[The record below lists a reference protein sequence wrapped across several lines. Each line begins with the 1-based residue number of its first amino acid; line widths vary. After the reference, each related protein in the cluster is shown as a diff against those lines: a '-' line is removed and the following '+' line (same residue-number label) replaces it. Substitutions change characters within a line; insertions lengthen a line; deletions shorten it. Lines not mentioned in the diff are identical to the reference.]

1 MASPPIARPIT
12 PMASA
17 PPAPAHVDVMDGLR
31 ALAIAWV
38 VWLHVWQIS
47 WLRLDVWVL
56 GWQINFN
63 HLAETGFHG
72 VDLFFFVSGFCLFYP
87 YARAKAEGRAGP
99 ALGHYAYRR
108 AIKILPSYWLAIVLI
123 LAYAKPA
130 WLWNPPELLWNL
142 GSHLLFAQN
151 LFPSTEAAINGVF
164 WSLGVEVQ
172 FYVIFPLV
180 AAAFLRWP
188 LPTWAA
194 LCVAAGAWRQGV
206 QAWWAQDL
214 RFLMDQL
221 PGYLDLFATGMLAA
235 VAIVWLRAREAA
247 LARWAP
253 AFTLAAVGALVALD
267 QLARGLWASRIDNPT
282 WPWGWQVDHRLHL
295 ALAFFV
301 LAVASSRAAAGWRAW
316 LAAPAMAFLST
327 ISYNLYIWHQYLAR
341 EMAYRWH
348 VPPAATADPH
358 ADPAWQLWFTV
369 NAMAVAVAFAAA
381 ITYGFERPLLR
392 EGPRWLLGG
401 WGRRKTEEVVPE
413 DERRA
418 A

>member
-1 MASPPIARPIT
+1 MSEPT
-12 PMASA
+12 S
-17 PPAPAHVDVMDGLR
+17 PAHVDVMDGLR

-56 GWQINFN
+56 GWQFNFN

-87 YARAKAEGRAGP
+87 YARAKSEGRAFP
-99 ALGHYAYRR
+99 TLGHYAYRR

-130 WLWNPPELLWNL
+130 WLWNPAELAWNL

-151 LFPSTEAAINGVF
+151 LFHSTEAAINGVF

-172 FYVIFPLV
+172 FYVLFPLV
-180 AAAFLRWP
+180 AAAFARWP

-194 LCVAAGAWRQGV
+194 LCVAAGAWRYGV
-206 QAWWAQDL
+206 QAWRADDL
-214 RFLMDQL
+214 RFLLDQL
-221 PGYLDLFATGMLAA
+221 PGYLDLFGTGMLAA
-235 VAIVWLRAREAA
+235 AAIVWLRAREATM
-247 LARWAP
+247 ARWAP
-253 AFTLAAVGALVALD
+253 AFTLAAIGALVALD
-267 QLARGLWASRIDNPT
+267 QLARGLWAARVNNPT
-282 WPWGWQVDHRLHL
+282 WPWGWQVDHRLLL

-301 LAVASSRAAAGWRAW
+301 LAVGSARAVAGWRAW

-341 EMAYRWH
+341 EMAYKWH
-348 VPPAATADPH
+348 LPPATTADPH
-358 ADPAWQLWFTV
+358 TDPAWQLWFTI
-369 NAMAVAVAFAAA
+369 NAMAVAVAFASV
-381 ITYGFERPLLR
+381 ITYAFERPLLR

-401 WGRRKTEEVVPE
+401 WWPRKEAEAPPE